1 MKAEIIAFIDALIL
15 YDYLLFGATAA
26 LFILFLLLAILLRH
40 RIGAAL
46 SMVLFAFLILILAP
60 TLGYRYMHQW
70 LFHKE
75 LALTH
80 HRALEFTDALMIKGT
95 LTNTSRFPFTSCH
108 VHAGTYKL
116 SGYPI
121 IDSLFKLNPFRK
133 KSIVLSGP
141 IEQNATVGFTLF
153 FEAFH
158 YEKDYNIT
166 LGADCR

>member
-1 MKAEIIAFIDALIL
+1 MKAEIIAFIDALIF

-26 LFILFLLLAILLRH
+26 LFILFLILAILLRH
-40 RIGAAL
+40 RVGSAL
-46 SMVLFAFLILILAP
+46 VMVLFAFLILILAP
-60 TLGYRYMHQW
+60 TLGYWSMHQW

-75 LALTH
+75 LTLTH

-95 LTNTSRFPFTSCH
+95 LTNTSRFPFKSCR
-108 VHAGTYKL
+108 VHAGTYKI
-116 SGYPI
+116 SGYPMV
-121 IDSLFKLNPFRK
+121 DTLFQLNPFRK
-133 KSIVLSGP
+133 KSIVIEGP
-141 IEQNATVGFTLF
+141 IEQNATVAFTLF